1 MNKNSIPFRATSNKT
16 AFYTIIFND
25 RKNEFYATRSAN
37 GKSYRSLQAAQK
49 NADQLAYTRAFD
61 AAKNKANVWI
71 NSYQNVEPII
81 QHLVSP
87 STKVVKSLKRF

>member
-1 MNKNSIPFRATSNKT
+1 MIERMSFMQQDQQMENHIDLYK
-16 AFYTIIFND
+16 
-25 RKNEFYATRSAN
+25 
-37 GKSYRSLQAAQK
+37 LLK

-87 STKVVKSLKRF
+87 STKVVKSLKRC